1 MTKNENDPAEGAEGS
16 ALGTAATALEEELR
30 RFEQLAALARK
41 IDLTSERN
49 LEKAA
54 KATQEA
60 AESQLRVAA
69 HVGKLVSAIQV
80 ARDRQQA
87 VAEAIQERATQL
99 QSRRAEFDAVL
110 QEFSALGQEAAGINA
125 LVGQVSVPKAPGVPE
140 PNALGDTVTRL
151 QEIQSRMGQV
161 VERAHAL
168 AQDALQKEMRDIAE
182 QAESLQKQVHASR
195 NKLNLLLEKLSARA

>member
-1 MTKNENDPAEGAEGS
+1 MTKNETIEDGAEGS

-30 RFEQLAALARK
+30 KFEQLAALARK

-60 AESQLRVAA
+60 AESQLRVAD
-69 HVGKLVSAIQV
+69 HVRKLVSAIAT

-87 VAEAIQERATQL
+87 VAEAIQLRATEL

-110 QEFSALGQEAAGINA
+110 QDFSALGQEAAGINA
-125 LVGQVSVPKAPGVPE
+125 LVGQVSIPKAAGAPE
-140 PNALGDTVTRL
+140 PNALGETVTRL
-151 QEIQSRMGQV
+151 QEIQSKMGHV
-161 VERAHAL
+161 VERAQAL
-168 AQDALQKEMRDIAE
+168 AQSAHAKDMVDIAQ

>member
-1 MTKNENDPAEGAEGS
+1 MTKNESMQDEAAEAS
-16 ALGTAATALEEELR
+16 ALGTAATALENELR
-30 RFEQLAALARK
+30 RFEQLSALARK
-41 IDLTSERN
+41 IELSSERN

-60 AESQLRVAA
+60 AESQLRVAD
-69 HVGKLVSAIQV
+69 HVRKLVGAIAA

-87 VAEAIQERATQL
+87 VAEAIQERANEL
-99 QSRRAEFDAVL
+99 QARRAEFDAVL
-110 QEFSALGQEAAGINA
+110 QQFAALGQDAAGINA
-125 LVGQVSVPKAPGVPE
+125 LVGQVSIPKAPGAPE

-151 QEIQSRMGQV
+151 QEIQAKMGEV
-161 VERAHAL
+161 VERAAELARSAL
-168 AQDALQKEMRDIAE
+168 DKDMQDIAQ